1 MDNDK
6 HDYWKLRSLYKDE
19 DDDVP
24 RFPPTNVVEPLTA
37 RNLFQLYINTF
48 IAANLA
54 ESCVFPLD
62 VAKTR
67 MQVDGEQAK
76 KTGTRMPTFRATL
89 GNMIKVEGF
98 RSLYAGFSAMVTR
111 NLLFNSGRVVMY
123 DIFRRPF
130 LYVNAGNEEIKVHWS
145 LACSFIAGCIAQA
158 LANPFDIVKVR
169 MQTEGRR
176 RQLGY
181 EARVSSMGQSFADIY
196 RHGGLPSMWK
206 GVGPSCIRACLMTA
220 GDVGSYDISKR
231 TFKRLLSLEDGLGLR
246 FLSSMCAGL
255 TASVLSTPAD
265 VIKSRMMNQPVDE
278 SGKNLYYKNSIDCLR
293 KLIREEG
300 ALTLYK
306 GLMPTWFRL
315 GPFSVL
321 FWLSVEQLR
330 QWEGQVGF

>member
-1 MDNDK
+1 
-6 HDYWKLRSLYKDE
+6 
-19 DDDVP
+19 
-24 RFPPTNVVEPLTA
+24 
-37 RNLFQLYINTF
+37 
-48 IAANLA
+48 
-54 ESCVFPLD
+54 
-62 VAKTR
+62 
-67 MQVDGEQAK
+67 
-76 KTGTRMPTFRATL
+76 
-89 GNMIKVEGF
+89 
-98 RSLYAGFSAMVTR
+98 
-111 NLLFNSGRVVMY
+111 LLFNSGRVVMY

-246 FLSSMCAGL
+246 FLSSMCAGFILGFMTCNVLRAPNCRCKKLLSNISYFSFYFFPAKWAINKQPGLKTIQTTL
-255 TASVLSTPAD
+255 T
-265 VIKSRMMNQPVDE
+265 K
-278 SGKNLYYKNSIDCLR
+278 C
-293 KLIREEG
+293 
-300 ALTLYK
+300 
-306 GLMPTWFRL
+306 
-315 GPFSVL
+315 
-321 FWLSVEQLR
+321 
-330 QWEGQVGF
+330 

>member
-1 MDNDK
+1 MDKDER
-6 HDYWKLRSLYKDE
+6 DYWHLRSIYNE
-19 DDDVP
+19 EVP
-24 RFPPTNVVEPLTA
+24 RFPPTNMVEPLTP
-37 RNLFQLYINTF
+37 RNVLQLYFNTF
-48 IAANLA
+48 IGANLA

-76 KTGTRMPTFRATL
+76 RSGARMPTFRATL

-111 NLLFNSGRVVMY
+111 NLIFNSLRVVLY

-130 LYVNAGNEEIKVHWS
+130 LHLNDRNEEVLRIH
-145 LACSFIAGCIAQA
+145 LALGCGFTAGCIAQA

-181 EARVSSMGQSFADIY
+181 EARVNNMVQAFVDIY
-196 RHGGLPSMWK
+196 RHGGVPSMWK
-206 GVGPSCIRACLMTA
+206 GVGPSCMRACLMTA

-231 TFKRLLSLEDGLGLR
+231 TFKRLLELEDGLPLR
-246 FLSSMCAGL
+246 FLSSMCAGF
-255 TASVLSTPAD
+255 TASVLSNPAD

-278 SGKNLYYKNSIDCLR
+278 NGKNLYYKNSIECIRRLV
-293 KLIREEG
+293 REEG

-330 QWEGQVGF
+330 QWEGQAGF